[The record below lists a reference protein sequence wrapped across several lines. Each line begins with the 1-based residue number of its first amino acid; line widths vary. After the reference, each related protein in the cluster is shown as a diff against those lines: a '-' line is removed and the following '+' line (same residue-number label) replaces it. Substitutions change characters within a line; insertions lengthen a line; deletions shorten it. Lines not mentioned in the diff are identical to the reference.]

1 MYLRL
6 HSAGKDCPR
15 AVQRGDHG
23 SGTKPVCLHICTGG
37 TVLIL
42 RNVPQREG
50 GELLSAG
57 RTGRSVSL
65 CSWLL
70 LSNCRAS
77 GAWHRHCRPWSPDP
91 RPWWGAGSCHT
102 SPWQGEPL
110 LQPCSISHCF
120 CGGQKADLGWEK
132 TTSANKLLW
141 PVPSI
146 CSLTFCRFW
155 NSRC

>member
-1 MYLRL
+1 MQARIAPGL
-6 HSAGKDCPR
+6 C
-15 AVQRGDHG
+15 
-23 SGTKPVCLHICTGG
+23 
-37 TVLIL
+37 
-42 RNVPQREG
+42 REG
-50 GELLSAG
+50 IMAVVQNLFVCTSAQVARCSFWEMYHREKEGNCSVLGELGDLFHCAAG
-57 RTGRSVSL
+57 
-65 CSWLL
+65 CSWATAELQEPGTGT
-70 LSNCRAS
+70 AD
-77 GAWHRHCRPWSPDP
+77 PDPDP